1 MTKEY
6 ITKAHYPQGEQM
18 KDSNWDLDYRAG
30 LEGESKVADLLHIDT
45 VEVKT
50 DKRWVETGNLYIE
63 TECYYQNEDAWK
75 PSGIRV
81 SQATHWGFVLEDSIL
96 IVPLH
101 RLKEIV
107 WESGRPITCNI
118 PPNPSR
124 GYLITPGALM
134 EHVRTA
140 RTREIQEFNDF
151 EASRLNG

>member
-1 MTKEY
+1 M
-6 ITKAHYPQGEQM
+6 IF
-18 KDSNWDLDYRAG
+18 SNWVLDYRAG

-81 SQATHWGFVLEDSIL
+81 SKATHWGFVLEDSVL

>member
-1 MTKEY
+1 
-6 ITKAHYPQGEQM
+6 M
-18 KDSNWDLDYRAG
+18 KNSSWDLDFRDG
-30 LEGESKVADLLHIDT
+30 ELGESKVADLLHLDT

-50 DKRWVETGNLYIE
+50 DRRWVETGNLYIE
-63 TECYYQNEDAWK
+63 TECYYVNEDAWK

-81 SQATHWGFVLEDSIL
+81 SEATHWGFVLEDSVL

-101 RLKEIV
+101 RLKEII

-124 GYLITPGALM
+124 GYLITPAQLM

-140 RTREIQEFNDF
+140 RAREIAEYEEHQQNEMY
-151 EASRLNG
+151 G